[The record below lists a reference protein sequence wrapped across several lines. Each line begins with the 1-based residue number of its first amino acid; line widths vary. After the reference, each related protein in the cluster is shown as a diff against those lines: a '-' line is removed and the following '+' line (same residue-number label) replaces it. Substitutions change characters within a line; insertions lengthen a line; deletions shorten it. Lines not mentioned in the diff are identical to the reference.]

1 MKLLRKQPPVDI
13 VFRAFADPTRL
24 RILHLLRGGEV
35 CVCDLVGTIGVPQPK
50 ISRHLAYL
58 RRAGLVSIRK
68 QGLWSYYT
76 LAPARSTLHRQ
87 LLACLN
93 CCTGEVPELE
103 KDATRLKVL
112 CCNSDCCS

>member
-1 MKLLRKQPPVDI
+1 MQLKKKQPPVDT

-35 CVCDLVGTIGVPQPK
+35 CVCDLVGTIAAPQPK

-58 RRAGLVSIRK
+58 RRAGLVSVRK

-93 CCTGEVPELE
+93 CCMGEVPELE
-103 KDATRLKVL
+103 KDAKRLKVL
-112 CCNSDCCS
+112 FCTGN